1 MKPNELKPVI
11 KSHFTPEAFEP
22 LLSQAY
28 LIFHR
33 DLIDPSVLDNMC
45 ELYAGILSRHFSTR
59 AEIYSD
65 EVNIFLNHCDDND
78 LKIASSALLTE
89 MDKFPTPSDVIYH
102 LGCLRIKQKEEWEL
116 RKDESYLARKLK
128 EWHQSESQSS
138 AA

>member
-89 MDKFPTPSDVIYH
+89 ME
-102 LGCLRIKQKEEWEL
+102 G
-116 RKDESYLARKLK
+116 KDESYLARKLK